1 MAEAAAENVR
11 LATFTPCVLG
21 AIGSPVRDLMHDKD
35 KSTMPA
41 NNITSNTLINFLKEQ
56 YHNNNGG

>member
-21 AIGSPVRDLMHDKD
+21 AIGCPVRNVMHDKD
-35 KSTMPA
+35 KLTMPA
-41 NNITSNTLINFLKEQ
+41 NNITSKNFINFLKEQ
-56 YHNNNGG
+56 KGG